1 MTAYLEIF
9 FSVVNQVVLILMR
22 DIMES
27 GKSEIIVGNI

>member
-27 GKSEIIVGNI
+27 GKTEIIVGNI